1 MSSGDSWRVGLP
13 SLQLEL
19 QRVKSSA
26 DVVFTLQFAYVFS
39 VCSVPT

>member
-19 QRVKSSA
+19 RRVKLSA
-26 DVVFTLQFAYVFS
+26 NVVSTLQFAYAFS
-39 VCSVPT
+39 VCSVLT